1 MEILSIV
8 NYGITFTAISIA
20 IYLILRFFGIVGKA
34 TPAVQETTE
43 RGTKKVKAT
52 RSHVLIWGASGAGK
66 TALINYLGV
75 KEWRETVSSL
85 DISKATFTVSW
96 KISPETTDDEAVSK
110 SVKLKY
116 IDVPGHHHFLDDL
129 LDSAETASA
138 IIFVIDSRIRET
150 IPLAAEILYEILNST
165 RVVVEEKLPIMI
177 VCNKQDLQYSRK
189 LTEIEIEL
197 EKEIEELKR
206 SHVATRDP
214 DKEYIGYI
222 ESLKG
227 RFEFKNVSDFIQFCE
242 ASVKD
247 GNVSEI
253 AKFIV
258 KRHIK

>member
-1 MEILSIV
+1 MEILSIA
-8 NYGITFTAISIA
+8 NYAVTFTAISIG
-20 IYLILRFFGIVGKA
+20 IYFILKFLGVVGKPA
-34 TPAVQETTE
+34 PAVQETTE

-52 RSHVLIWGASGAGK
+52 RSHILIWGASGSGK
-66 TALINYLGV
+66 TALLNYLGV

-85 DISKATFTVSW
+85 DITRATFTVSS
-96 KISPETTDDEAVSK
+96 KISPDTTADEAITK

-129 LDSAETASA
+129 LDSAETASG
-138 IIFVIDSRIRET
+138 ILLVVDSKTRET
-150 IPLAAEILYEILNST
+150 LPLAAEILYEILNST

-177 VCNKQDLQYSRK
+177 VWNKQDLQYSRK

-206 SHVATRDP
+206 SRVATRDP

-227 RFEFKNVSDFIQFCE
+227 RFEFKNVSDFIQFCS

-247 GNVSEI
+247 GNVSDVT
-253 AKFIV
+253 KFIV
-258 KRHIK
+258 KHHIN